1 MNPSTLTARLLQG
14 LSRAADYLSHHATLT
29 SVVVALLAL
38 AMLALDFTLP
48 PYVEFSVLY
57 AILIAAATQ
66 FAGGRLGLAL
76 AFCLPVAHILLYAL
90 AGNQPYSLAIELGNV
105 FLLWLAGLATVY
117 LLHLA
122 RRMEELRQAN
132 LRLETLQQ
140 TMVTV
145 NDIVLNR
152 LQVMQF
158 MIHLAEQGKPLTADQ
173 IYLGKSA
180 LDEVAVKL
188 RHLSQISRYET
199 TEVTSGVHAVRVPEV
214 AVNADPAQSLL

>member
-1 MNPSTLTARLLQG
+1 MNPSNLTAPLLHG
-14 LSRAADYLSHHATLT
+14 LSSAADYLSRHSAVT
-29 SVVVALLAL
+29 SVVVSLLAL
-38 AMLALDFTLP
+38 AVLALDFTLP
-48 PYVEFSVLY
+48 PYVEFSILY
-57 AILIAAATQ
+57 AILIATATQ
-66 FAGGRLGLAL
+66 FAGGWLGLAL
-76 AFCLPVAHILLYAL
+76 AFCLPVAHILLYTL
-90 AGNQPYSLAIELGNV
+90 TGNQPYSLAIEFANV

-122 RRMEELRQAN
+122 RRMQELRQAN

-188 RHLSQISRYET
+188 RHLSHISRYET
-199 TEVTSGVHAVRVPEV
+199 MEVTSGVQAVRVPDV
-214 AVNADPAQSLL
+214 TVTADPAQSLP